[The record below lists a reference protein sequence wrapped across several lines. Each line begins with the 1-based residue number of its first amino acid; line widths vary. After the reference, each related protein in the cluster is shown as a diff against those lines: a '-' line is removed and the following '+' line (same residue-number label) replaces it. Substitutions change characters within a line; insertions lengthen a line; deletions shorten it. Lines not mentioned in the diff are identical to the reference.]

1 MLPSLLTLSVTYNP
15 QAMAMT
21 HTHANNQSKRSLD
34 TKERVKTYK
43 KTQKTTAN
51 VVMPTLIQLHWLP
64 VSYRIKFKLCCI
76 IHAIHYGRS
85 LAYLTETVQSVS
97 ASRSRSGLCSS
108 STSWSSASGR
118 SHMRVLPPGMLCPTT
133 STLWLILSSSE
144 NCWNHTILAKLFNIC
159 WFFCVFPSVLA
170 FG

>member
-1 MLPSLLTLSVTYNP
+1 MLPSLLTLSVTYDP

-43 KTQKTTAN
+43 TTQKTTAN

-64 VSYRIKFKLCCI
+64 VSYRIKFKLCSI

-97 ASRSRSGLCSS
+97 ASRSRCGLCSS
-108 STSWSSASGR
+108 STSSMDYSLPRLRMKFGERAF
-118 SHMRVLPPGMLCPTT
+118 SHAGPAAWNALPDH
-133 STLWLILSSSE
+133 I
-144 NCWNHTILAKLFNIC
+144 HTVADPVKFWKLLKSHYF
-159 WFFCVFPSVLA
+159 SQA
-170 FG
+170 F